1 MLTLEDI
8 YAEHCGFVWRTVLRM
23 GIPEHAVEDLMHEVF
38 LVVQRRLGDYDGR
51 VAMTTW
57 LYHQTR
63 GVVSNDR
70 RRHRRE
76 QRRIALVDPKPQ
88 AAPDPEVQT
97 ERQQAAQFV
106 REFLEQLDPDK
117 REVFVLAEIEGHPM
131 PEVARSLKIKL
142 NTAYSRLRAA
152 RTSFQRA
159 VKRRRSGDAPAQYRS
174 RVG

>member
-8 YAEHCGFVWRTVLRM
+8 YAEHCGFVWRIVLRM

-38 LVVQRRLGDYDGR
+38 LVVQRRLDDYDGR

-63 GVVSNDR
+63 GVVSNYR

-88 AAPDPEVQT
+88 PAPDPEAQT

-117 REVFVLAEIEGHPM
+117 REVFVLAEIEGIAM

-152 RTSFQRA
+152 RTHFNRA
-159 VKRRRSGDAPAQYRS
+159 IERRRTGDGAPRVRS
-174 RVG
+174 RAG